1 MVKSDQ
7 LKFAEPGID
16 YNPLTTAE
24 AVPIGSGFVAEGIV
38 QYWQPDRFFVIDNQS
53 RVSLDEKGFR
63 LNPISHHLRKGDMD
77 SLVIQQILLKVWEL
91 TPGDTSKHSPLLGWA
106 FDGNPIY
113 GSVGYANK
121 KDDTAGFVQYQ
132 SSYSVTTDRSSVS
145 PLWG

>member
-1 MVKSDQ
+1 MV
-7 LKFAEPGID
+7 
-16 YNPLTTAE
+16 
-24 AVPIGSGFVAEGIV
+24 GSC
-38 QYWQPDRFFVIDNQS
+38 
-53 RVSLDEKGFR
+53 
-63 LNPISHHLRKGDMD
+63 LNPDKSSFRKERYGYL
-77 SLVIQQILLKVWEL
+77 SGYPTNLAKRLEEL

-145 PLWG
+145 PSGGDSPATLPPDSSIYPLGTVCRGLCLYTW